1 MTARTRDMLDQ
12 TIGTKVAF
20 DGTTYTRLINTTK
33 KHCSDTV
40 GNFESNNGFGLQSAT
55 SIGGR
60 LDGSVVY
67 GTTSSYTFHD
77 YPLDAVQ
84 RTPSYLGLVPVSYA
98 NGLRTQAL
106 ARTGLSN
113 PSFNIPLSVVEL
125 RDVPRMLRHAGDL
138 LHGLRRPSGLNPLKE
153 GAAATLAWQFGWR
166 PLIDDLKKLMKFQ
179 LIVEKRVRQIDQAFD
194 RQRGYLGKATL
205 ENFSTVTVEPDK
217 GLNSSSGLF
226 YRADRTTVSS
236 TRSWCTV
243 PWAPRSKFRS
253 LGSDAAKAKAFNE
266 ALGFNGRNIPLT
278 IWKALPWTWLTD
290 WFVNISDSILAV
302 NNLIDYQPGTGCI
315 MVHRSIV
322 TSFPGGMCTHLGEPV
337 ISVSS
342 HESTREIKQRFVISD
357 WGVGLPTMKVPF
369 LDTFKLSVLGS
380 LTILKIVR

>member
-1 MTARTRDMLDQ
+1 M
-12 TIGTKVAF
+12 
-20 DGTTYTRLINTTK
+20 
-33 KHCSDTV
+33 
-40 GNFESNNGFGLQSAT
+40 
-55 SIGGR
+55 
-60 LDGSVVY
+60 
-67 GTTSSYTFHD
+67 
-77 YPLDAVQ
+77 
-84 RTPSYLGLVPVSYA
+84 
-98 NGLRTQAL
+98 
-106 ARTGLSN
+106 
-113 PSFNIPLSVVEL
+113 
-125 RDVPRMLRHAGDL
+125 
-138 LHGLRRPSGLNPLKE
+138 
-153 GAAATLAWQFGWR
+153 
-166 PLIDDLKKLMKFQ
+166 
-179 LIVEKRVRQIDQAFD
+179 
-194 RQRGYLGKATL
+194 
-205 ENFSTVTVEPDK
+205 
-217 GLNSSSGLF
+217 
-226 YRADRTTVSS
+226 
-236 TRSWCTV
+236 
-243 PWAPRSKFRS
+243 
-253 LGSDAAKAKAFNE
+253 GSDAAKAKAFNE